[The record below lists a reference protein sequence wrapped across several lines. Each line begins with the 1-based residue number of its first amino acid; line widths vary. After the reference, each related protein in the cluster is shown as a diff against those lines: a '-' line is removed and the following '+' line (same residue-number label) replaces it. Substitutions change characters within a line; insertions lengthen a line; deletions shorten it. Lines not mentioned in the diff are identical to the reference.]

1 MLIKKKVIEK
11 ALKKVREDNAIT
23 QAIERRQRSKELGIT
38 RFKDENIV
46 AQFSELPPQLQPNH
60 NGLTAPQFKVYEDF

>member
-46 AQFSELPPQLQPNH
+46 A
-60 NGLTAPQFKVYEDF
+60 